1 MIRAVFLPTFAAAL
15 CFPSFAVTAGDFTTQ
30 SFGANRP
37 SFNDRAIIIVGGRNP
52 GDTVSL
58 NPQPLPPKT
67 YFGPR
72 SNFGDDVSLNPQ
84 PLPPRYRFRR

>member
-1 MIRAVFLPTFAAAL
+1 MTRTAILSTLAAAL
-15 CFPSFAVTAGDFTTQ
+15 CFSSFAASAGDFTTQ
-30 SFGANRP
+30 AFGASRP

-72 SNFGDDVSLNPQ
+72 NFGDDVSLNPQ